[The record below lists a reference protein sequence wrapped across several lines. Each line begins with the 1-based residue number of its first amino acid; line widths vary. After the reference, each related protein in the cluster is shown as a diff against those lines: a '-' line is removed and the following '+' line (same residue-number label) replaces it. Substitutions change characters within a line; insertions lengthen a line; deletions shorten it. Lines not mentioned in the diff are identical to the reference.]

1 MQNITINTKNCLP
14 GQADQGWKDQ
24 KLKKAC
30 KDFESLLT
38 YQLLRSMRKT
48 IDKCD
53 LFHGGQGEEIYQ
65 SLFDM
70 QISKSMVGFGPNSL
84 AKLLYDQL
92 KGKNGVITDVPE
104 QGIPWTPRSSSREPS
119 GDTKVTMKER

>member
-1 MQNITINTKNCLP
+1 MQSAKINIKTYLP
-14 GQADQGWKDQ
+14 EQADGTQRNQ

-48 IDKCD
+48 VDKCD

-84 AKLLYDQL
+84 ARLLYDQL
-92 KGKNGVITDVPE
+92 KGQVSSV
-104 QGIPWTPRSSSREPS
+104 QGQEGDGTKAQGSLPSLERS
-119 GDTKVTMKER
+119 KERVK

>member
-1 MQNITINTKNCLP
+1 MQNITINTKNYLP
-14 GQADQGWKDQ
+14 EQADPGRNDQ

-70 QISKSMVGFGPNSL
+70 EISKSMVDFGPNSL

-104 QGIPWTPRSSSREPS
+104 QAIPWPVQ
-119 GDTKVTMKER
+119 GKVLK

>member
-1 MQNITINTKNCLP
+1 MSHNININTKNYLP
-14 GQADQGWKDQ
+14 EQADGGQRDR

-53 LFHGGQGEEIYQ
+53 LMHGGQGEEIYQ

-70 QISKSMVGFGPNSL
+70 EISKNMADLGPNSL

-92 KGKNGVITDVPE
+92 KGHVSPSQGQEAGGTKAAGDSPSPE
-104 QGIPWTPRSSSREPS
+104 R
-119 GDTKVTMKER
+119 MKDPVK

>member
-1 MQNITINTKNCLP
+1 MESAKINMNAHLRDP
-14 GQADQGWKDQ
+14 FAAEQKDR

-53 LFHGGQGEEIYQ
+53 LMHGGQGEEIFQ

-70 QISKSMVGFGPNSL
+70 QISKDMSDFGPNSL
-84 AKLLYDQL
+84 ARLLYDQL
-92 KGKNGVITDVPE
+92 KGHVSPPHSQDAGGTNTAGD
-104 QGIPWTPRSSSREPS
+104 SPS
-119 GDTKVTMKER
+119 PGKIKDPIK

>member
-1 MQNITINTKNCLP
+1 MQSAKITIGNYVSKQSDP
-14 GQADQGWKDQ
+14 GWKDQ

-70 QISKSMVGFGPNSL
+70 QISKRMVGFGPNSL
-84 AKLLYDQL
+84 ARLLYDQL
-92 KGKNGVITDVPE
+92 KGKEGMVTDVPE
-104 QGIPWTPRSSSREPS
+104 QASPRPVQE
-119 GDTKVTMKER
+119 KEISDFLRGRQH